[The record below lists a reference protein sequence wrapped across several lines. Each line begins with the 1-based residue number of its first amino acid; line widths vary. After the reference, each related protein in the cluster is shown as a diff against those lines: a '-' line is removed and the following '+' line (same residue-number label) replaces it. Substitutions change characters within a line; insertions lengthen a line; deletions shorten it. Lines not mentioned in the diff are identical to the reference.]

1 MLLLTCRL
9 INAARNGL
17 TQEYAVMYYF
27 RGHSVTTFLA
37 SEFYRTVIG
46 PLSERDTTKLVWTAI
61 CCHPL
66 VVLVA
71 CYARLKVELDARV
84 GVLSKCDAP
93 DDNTIRINYS
103 RKTNKYR
110 RIVVHPTWCHK
121 LGSDGSGASSV
132 PLHLDAKGVKG
143 TTCTGFA
150 HSKGRQCKNPTKCIT
165 GLCHEHSKH
174 AFLFL
179 LIQSLQTKNIL

>member
-1 MLLLTCRL
+1 
-9 INAARNGL
+9 
-17 TQEYAVMYYF
+17 MYCF
-27 RGHSVTTFLA
+27 RGHSVKTFLA

-46 PLSERDTTKLVWTAI
+46 VLAERDTTKLVWTAI

-71 CYARLKVELDARV
+71 CDACLKVELDARV
-84 GVLSKCDAP
+84 SALPKCDAP
-93 DDNTIRINYS
+93 DDHTDCVTYS
-103 RKTNKYR
+103 RKANKYG

-121 LGSDGSGASSV
+121 LGPDGNGASSA

-174 AFLFL
+174 AFLIL
-179 LIQSLQTKNIL
+179 LIQSLQTKNSF

>member
-1 MLLLTCRL
+1 MFYFQ
-9 INAARNGL
+9 GL
-17 TQEYAVMYYF
+17 
-27 RGHSVTTFLA
+27 SVTTFLA

-46 PLSERDTTKLVWTAI
+46 PLAERDTMMVWTAI
-61 CCHPL
+61 CCRPL

-71 CYARLKVELDARV
+71 CDARLKVELDARV
-84 GVLSKCDAP
+84 NVLPKCDAP
-93 DDNTIRINYS
+93 DDHTVHVTYS
-103 RKTNKYR
+103 RKANKYG
-110 RIVVHPTWCHK
+110 RIVVRPTWCHK
-121 LGSDGSGASSV
+121 LGPDGNEASSV

-174 AFLFL
+174 AFLTL